1 MSSATSDSSDDLPVE
16 LSRRIVEACE
26 RFEAA
31 WKAGEPAA
39 PEDFVANL
47 TPFTRNRVLAELDSL
62 AAELQSA
69 ELAGQSAGD
78 NWTNPTTHLARY
90 QILRPLARGGMG
102 QVSEAL
108 DRELDR
114 LVAFKEILPAG
125 ANDPEY
131 RRRFQIEAE
140 ITARL
145 EHPGIIPV
153 YNRGRM
159 PDGRLFYTMRLISG
173 HHTGTLQQALEAF
186 HRAPPSDEAERDIAW
201 RALLRRVID
210 VCNTM
215 TYVHREG
222 VLHRDL
228 KPSNVLLGPS
238 GETLVVDWGLARCV
252 HEATT
257 PASSTG
263 WESTGDAPLT
273 VGVGTVG
280 HAAPEQLTGN
290 GSSTTP
296 SSDLYSLG
304 TILYGVLTGEPPF
317 PSTSK
322 SSARPV
328 VERVRLGRFPSPRS
342 RNPEIDPA
350 LEAICLKAMARQPE
364 DRYGSV
370 SELANDLERWLAGEP
385 VRAWREPWNR
395 RLRRWIGRHRTL
407 VTTGALGLVLLTASL
422 AVLTVVTTRNRQLLA
437 VEAVK
442 LKEALDESRI
452 ARQESDSQ
460 RARAEMEQRHARD
473 NESLAVRAVAEFQRS
488 VADSRELKSSAEL
501 ANLRRELLGK
511 PLAFFRTLRAQ
522 LLARENPTIET
533 LTMLREATTQLAAL
547 ELDVGDTAAAIEL
560 YQSAIDVCERVL
572 SGKSTLS
579 DQARLDWRL
588 VKAESHRVRGWAFNK
603 VNRITHELEE
613 FNSAVAELEALV
625 REHPDQPRLVGLC
638 GLAVGER
645 AHSLARSGRLD
656 EARHEFDRA
665 LEMISAASRSRPD
678 DPDPRRHLA
687 RTHHNYALALR
698 ELRELP
704 AAAEHLR
711 LAEALFAELGD
722 NQPQDPQFIQR
733 LAAARFNEGI
743 ELSRQANHT
752 AALAAYRLAEN
763 SWRQLVLG
771 FPAENEYQ
779 NGLRLCLRNIIQE
792 LGHLQQPADQL
803 PAWLELASL
812 TRTAL
817 ARSPDTPELREQ
829 LLEACHLAGHLL
841 QQQGRMSDAQTLYEE
856 ALSIAM
862 RLGDELSHSPLWRRQ
877 EFDLRVH
884 LGSIEIDQG
893 RLAEAR
899 ERVTTRFEIIREL
912 GGRPEAAGADRQVYR
927 SVLALRAGI
936 EERLGDQ
943 PAAEV
948 LWAHLKTSEDQDP
961 DLQPLLRRLTE
972 IAHGAPPVDLPELW
986 RLAQA
991 ALARRDFPLA
1001 ARLYA
1006 EAVRKDP
1013 SEANNRQTRPRYQ
1026 AARAAI
1032 RTASAEA
1039 DPGSEPART
1048 WRARALGWL
1057 REELQA
1063 IRTEIELNPQRA
1075 NSLQSWLQDP
1085 DWTSV
1090 RSAPARL
1097 RLPEDEQT
1105 AWLQLWTEME
1115 QLQSPSPR

>member
-1 MSSATSDSSDDLPVE
+1 MTSFESDSSDELPVE

-26 RFEAA
+26 RFEQA
-31 WKAGEPAA
+31 WKSGQPAL
-39 PEDFVANL
+39 PEDLVADL
-47 TPFTRNRVLAELDSL
+47 TPSKRRRVLAELDHL

-69 ELAGQSAGD
+69 DSASQLPGGG
-78 NWTNPTTHLARY
+78 WTNEPTDLARY
-90 QILRPLARGGMG
+90 QISRIVARGGMG
-102 QVSEAL
+102 QISEAL
-108 DRELDR
+108 DQELDR

-173 HHTGTLQQALEAF
+173 QQTGTLQQAVEAF

-201 RALLRRVID
+201 RTLLRRVID

-215 TYVHREG
+215 NYVHSEG

-228 KPSNVLLGPS
+228 KPSNILLGPS
-238 GETLVVDWGLARCV
+238 GETLVVDWGLARYV
-252 HEATT
+252 HETSALT
-257 PASSTG
+257 SESG
-263 WESTGDAPLT
+263 WDPTGDSPLT

-280 HAAPEQLTGN
+280 HAAPEQLMGE

-304 TILYGVLTGEPPF
+304 TILYAVLTGQSPF
-317 PSTSK
+317 PSTTAST
-322 SSARPV
+322 AQPV
-328 VERVRLGRFPSPRS
+328 VERVRSGRFHSPRS
-342 RNPEIDPA
+342 LNPDIDPA
-350 LEAICLKAMARQPE
+350 LEAICLKAMARQPK

-370 SELANDLERWLAGEP
+370 AELANDLERWLAGEP
-385 VRAWREPWNR
+385 VLAWLEPWSR

-422 AVLTVVTTRNRQLLA
+422 AVLTVVTARNRQLLA
-437 VEAVK
+437 TEAEK
-442 LKEALDESRI
+442 LKQALDESRS
-452 ARQESDSQ
+452 AKQESDIQ
-460 RARAEMEQRHARD
+460 RTRAEMEQRHARN
-473 NESLAVRAVAEFQRS
+473 NEALAVRAVAEFQKS
-488 VADSRELKSSAEL
+488 VADSRELKFSAEL
-501 ANLRRELLGK
+501 NNLRRELLAK
-511 PLAFFRTLRAQ
+511 PLSFYRELREQ
-522 LLARENPTIET
+522 LLASESPSIER

-560 YQSAIDVCERVL
+560 YQAAIEVCHRAL
-572 SGKSTLS
+572 SGNTVLS
-579 DQARLDWRL
+579 DQESLDWRL

-603 VNRITHELEE
+603 VDRIHDELDE
-613 FNSAVAELEALV
+613 FNSAVSELEALM
-625 REHPDQPRLVGLC
+625 REYPDQSRLVGLC

-645 AHSLARSGRLD
+645 AHSLARHRRLND
-656 EARHEFDRA
+656 ARHEFDRA
-665 LEMISAASRSRPD
+665 LELLSAACRARPD

-698 ELRELP
+698 QLRELT
-704 AAAEHLR
+704 AAAEHLQ
-711 LAEALFAELGD
+711 LAEDLFSDLGD
-722 NQPQDPQFIQR
+722 NRPQDPQFIQR

-752 AALAAYRLAEN
+752 GALAAYRLAEN
-763 SWRQLVLG
+763 SWRQLILR
-771 FPAENEYQ
+771 FPSENEYQ

-792 LGHLQQPADQL
+792 LGHLQQPFEQL

-817 ARSPDTPELREQ
+817 ARSPDTPELQEQ

-856 ALSIAM
+856 ALPIAI
-862 RLGDELSHSPLWRRQ
+862 RLGDERPNSSPWRRQ
-877 EFDLRVH
+877 EFDLRAH
-884 LGSIEIDQG
+884 LGSFEIDQG
-893 RLAEAR
+893 RLDEAR
-899 ERVTTRFEIIREL
+899 ERVTTRFHIIREL
-912 GGRPEAAGADRQVYR
+912 GSRPEAAGADRQVYR
-927 SVLALRAGI
+927 SVLALQAAI

-943 PAAEV
+943 PAADK
-948 LWAHLKTSEDQDP
+948 LWDTLRMAEDQDP
-961 DLQPLLRRLTE
+961 DLQRLLRRLTE
-972 IAHGAPPVDLPELW
+972 IANGTPPTDSPELW

-1001 ARLYA
+1001 AKLYT
-1006 EAVRKDP
+1006 EALQRDP
-1013 SEANNRQTRPRYQ
+1013 AEANNRQTRPRYQ

-1032 RTASAEA
+1032 RAAEA
-1039 DPGSEPART
+1039 ESDPGSASART

-1063 IRTEIELNPQRA
+1063 VSRDSERNPGLTS
-1075 NSLQSWLQDP
+1075 SLTSWLQDP
-1085 DWTSV
+1085 DWASV
-1090 RSAPARL
+1090 RSENRRF
-1097 RLPEDEQT
+1097 RLPEDERPEWSRIFT
-1105 AWLQLWTEME
+1105 DLERLHSM
-1115 QLQSPSPR
+1115 SP